1 MSAVTNQFFTI
12 VFGFECLLKLYTY
25 GGSGAQFTCFT
36 GTKVLALLVQKY
48 FTIVKLYTYV
58 CSGAQCTKVQMLT
71 LTLAAALR
79 PLRERLNK
87 CRFFKKKIL
96 ALLAQKYKY

>member
-1 MSAVTNQFFTI
+1 MAESQTAVSSVTNQFFTI
-12 VFGFECLLKLYTY
+12 VFGFECLVKLYTY

-58 CSGAQCTKVQMLT
+58 CSGAQYTKVQILT
-71 LTLAAALR
+71 LTLTAALR
-79 PLRERLNK
+79 LLRERLNK
-87 CRFFKKKIL
+87 IRLLKKKML
-96 ALLAQKYKY
+96 Y